1 MPGMSNS
8 RHKNRILFL
17 VTGLSPQIV
26 TETLYALCI
35 SRQPA
40 FIPTKVHLLTT
51 AEGAKRA
58 RLMLFEEPQAHFL
71 RFCEE
76 YGLPELEQAFSPD
89 DIEVVRGADGR
100 PLKDIVT
107 EEDNAAVADAIMQR
121 VRALAAIENSAIHA
135 SVAGGRKTMGV
146 ALALAMSLFG
156 RAQDALSH
164 VLVSPPFE
172 SHPEFFYPPRTPR
185 VLITGA
191 PPQQKPVST
200 ADAEVSLAEIPFL
213 RLRPMLPQE
222 LLAGANSWQEL
233 IRRAQAS
240 ISAPMLIIDLPAK
253 SFFAGEKQ
261 LEISPANAA
270 FLLMLAQRRKEGRP
284 TYCPQEGAPEKEL
297 AQDFLAA
304 MDRLGFSDERHART
318 RSALRHGME
327 KDFFERRKSAVNR
340 AFREALGPGP
350 AGAFIIGRHRDANG
364 RHRHDLPLQ
373 PEQIIIRE
381 E

>member
-1 MPGMSNS
+1 
-8 RHKNRILFL
+8 
-17 VTGLSPQIV
+17 
-26 TETLYALCI
+26 
-35 SRQPA
+35 
-40 FIPTKVHLLTT
+40 
-51 AEGAKRA
+51 
-58 RLMLFEEPQAHFL
+58 MLFEPPQAHFF
-71 RFCEE
+71 RFCQD
-76 YGLPELEQAFSPD
+76 YDLPQLRTAFSPQ
-89 DIEVVRGADGR
+89 DIEVVENTEGHA
-100 PLKDIVT
+100 LTDIVT
-107 EEDNAAVADAIMQR
+107 ATDNAVVADAIMQR
-121 VRALAAIENSAIHA
+121 VRALAADENSAIHA

-156 RAQDALSH
+156 RVQDALSH

-213 RLRPMLPQE
+213 RLRQMLPQE

-240 ISAPMLIIDLPAK
+240 ISTPTLVIDLQTK
-253 SFFAGEKQ
+253 SFRAGEKP
-261 LEISPANAA
+261 LDMSPANAA

-297 AQDFLAA
+297 ARDYLVA
-304 MDRLGFSDERHART
+304 MDKLGFSGERHART